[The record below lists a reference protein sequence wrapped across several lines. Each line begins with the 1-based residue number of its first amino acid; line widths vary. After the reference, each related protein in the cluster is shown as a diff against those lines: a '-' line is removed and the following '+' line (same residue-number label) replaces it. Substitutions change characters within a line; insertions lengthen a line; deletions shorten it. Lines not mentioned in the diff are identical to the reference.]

1 MEKTNVKIIAEN
13 RKARHDYAIHE
24 TFETGVVLTGTEV
37 KSLRAGKANL
47 KDSYAA
53 ITKSGELYLYNLHI
67 SEYDHGNIFNHEP
80 RRDRKLLMHKREIA
94 KLIGKTKEKGF
105 TLVPLTLYFSHGLVK
120 VKLALATGKNFM
132 TSGAIWRTG
141 RPNEKLTGP
150 SSLVIAK
157 GYGNI
162 IFTTFFVQEP
172 FDMIYLK

>member
-94 KLIGKTKEKGF
+94 CL
-105 TLVPLTLYFSHGLVK
+105 LY
-120 VKLALATGKNFM
+120 
-132 TSGAIWRTG
+132 TSGLLSVFEAVVGAVTLGEVKELGTDR
-141 RPNEKLTGP
+141 
-150 SSLVIAK
+150 SDAAK
-157 GYGNI
+157 MNKMCIRDRSCGK
-162 IFTTFFVQEP
+162 P
-172 FDMIYLK
+172 CLW

>member
-94 KLIGKTKEKGF
+94 KLIGKT
-105 TLVPLTLYFSHGLVK
+105 
-120 VKLALATGKNFM
+120 
-132 TSGAIWRTG
+132 SGAIWRTG